1 MIEAR
6 GYVVKA
12 AGDQAWVRVDDQPA
26 GCGRCHEPGGC
37 GGAKIAYAFGKPD
50 DIFHVDNPQR
60 FVAGDRVRLQIDDG
74 AALGAAAISYGLP
87 TLVALAGAGLGTWWS
102 GNSGAIVGLLA
113 ALGLSLIIVRR
124 IGGRR
129 FWRQKLSVRL
139 APDTPACAS
148 AGALVPAHH
157 D

>member
-6 GYVVKA
+6 GIVLRTG
-12 AGDQAWVRVDDQPA
+12 AGQAWVRVDDQPT
-26 GCGRCHEPGGC
+26 GCGRCNEPGGC
-37 GGAKIAYAFGKPD
+37 GGAKIAHAFGKPD
-50 DIFHVDNPQR
+50 EVFHVDNPQH

-74 AALGAAAISYGLP
+74 AALGAAAVTYGVP
-87 TLVALAGAGLGTWWS
+87 TLGALLGAGVGTWLAGNAGALTGLAVALIASVL
-102 GNSGAIVGLLA
+102 IVHA
-113 ALGLSLIIVRR
+113 

-139 APDTPACAS
+139 VAD
-148 AGALVPAHH
+148 AGWCSDAQAELTVRH

>member
-6 GYVVKA
+6 GVVLRTA
-12 AGDQAWVRVDDQPA
+12 DRRAWVRVDDQPT

-37 GGAKIAYAFGKPD
+37 GGAKIAHAFGKPD
-50 DIFHVDNPQR
+50 EVFHVDNPQH
-60 FVAGDRVRLQIDDG
+60 FAAGDRVRLQIDDG

-87 TLVALAGAGLGTWWS
+87 TLAALVGAGVGTWWS
-102 GNSGAIVGLLA
+102 GNAGAVIGLA
-113 ALGLSLIIVRR
+113 AALALSVAAVRR

-139 APDTPACAS
+139 AADAACAQ
-148 AGALVPAHH
+148 AGPVTAHH